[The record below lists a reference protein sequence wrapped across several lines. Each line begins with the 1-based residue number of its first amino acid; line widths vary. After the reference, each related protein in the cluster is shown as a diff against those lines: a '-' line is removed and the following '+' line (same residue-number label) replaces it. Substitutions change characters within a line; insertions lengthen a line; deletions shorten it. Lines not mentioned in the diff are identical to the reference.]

1 MSERLHDR
9 EAGDDHP
16 TDLDPG
22 SAGGPPRAL
31 TVLFI
36 VIGALALV
44 MFVVLHLTGAL
55 GPGAH

>member
-1 MSERLHDR
+1 MSERLQDR
-9 EAGDDHP
+9 EAGDDAR
-16 TDLDPG
+16 TDLDRG
-22 SAGGPPRAL
+22 SGNGPPRAL